1 MIQQALLLMLYF
13 TGVGPAH
20 IESPNAGPLQPSGQV
35 PREGRLSRDGVDLF
49 FRIFGEKGPLVI
61 ILAGGP
67 GADPGYMKPVV
78 AALSNNYQCVLFEQ
92 RGTGRSKLKTYDSGT
107 INFQQYLDDLE
118 ALRKAL
124 NQQKLLLVG
133 QSWGAMLALSYA
145 GTYPN
150 HIRAVV
156 SIDAGPIAED
166 HAAAEEANVIR
177 RLLPSE
183 QKEIDEWEKR
193 KAMDPLP
200 AFREIQRIMA
210 AAYFQDPQRAHEF
223 VNDVWPTLN
232 IEVMRLGYQK
242 EFGALHEFIRS
253 RLRAIRARV
262 LLVHGRQDAVAE
274 GGVVEAHRLIR
285 GSQLALI
292 NNCGHVPWLEQPDQ
306 LWDTV
311 NRFLRALQK

>member
-1 MIQQALLLMLYF
+1 L
-13 TGVGPAH
+13 
-20 IESPNAGPLQPSGQV
+20 N
-35 PREGRLSRDGVDLF
+35 
-49 FRIFGEKGPLVI
+49 
-61 ILAGGP
+61 
-67 GADPGYMKPVV
+67 
-78 AALSNNYQCVLFEQ
+78 AALSSELPDDAGVAPSGAYPKSVLAAGACRRDAPKLRLYLIVQVHSGLPNPIAFVVP
-92 RGTGRSKLKTYDSGT
+92 GRSKLKTYDSGT

-262 LLVHGRQDAVAE
+262 LLVHGLQDAVAE

-311 NRFLRALQK
+311 NRFLTALQK